1 MADSASYALETLSK
15 KTIIIE
21 NISDEVIDMQSSLLD
36 PHGSFTMLNPLCEL
50 EPGETHSILLTFSPG
65 GDKIYHEVLHIYQ
78 TQGEGEQDACLN
90 LSLRWV
96 FILFSNL

>member
-1 MADSASYALETLSK
+1 
-15 KTIIIE
+15 
-21 NISDEVIDMQSSLLD
+21 MQSSLLD

-96 FILFSNL
+96 FILFLIFDLVYGQFWMKVW